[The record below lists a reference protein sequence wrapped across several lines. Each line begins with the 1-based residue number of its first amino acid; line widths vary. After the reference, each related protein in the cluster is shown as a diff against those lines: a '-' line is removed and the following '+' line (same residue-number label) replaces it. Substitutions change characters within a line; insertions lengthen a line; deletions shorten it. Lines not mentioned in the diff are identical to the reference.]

1 MANYQQRHY
10 LRLDDATEAA
20 LEQVCHHSFVSKS
33 AMMRRYVQQGVAR
46 DAQNF
51 ADEAEKLMKN
61 TSVLRAVG
69 FE

>member
-1 MANYQQRHY
+1 
-10 LRLDDATEAA
+10 
-20 LEQVCHHSFVSKS
+20 
-33 AMMRRYVQQGVAR
+33 MMRRYVQQGVAR